1 MRIAAIVPARLE
13 SKRIPQKNFKLF
25 NGKPMVQHVLET
37 LEESHVFDSIF
48 LSTDAPLEKL
58 TGLSPIVNILS
69 RPEALAGDFATI
81 TQVVKHVIEQV
92 EATGEA
98 FDAYCLVYA
107 TSVLLTADIYR
118 EAAAKFDLSVM
129 DYLLSVTDYGHPV
142 DRGFYLDEK
151 FHLDVGIFDKAQR
164 TQDFKPFYH
173 DAGCF
178 CFGAKEVWLGE
189 QNIFGPK
196 TEAMILPRSSA
207 VDIDF
212 PEDWQIAEALFQL
225 QQKVRD

>member
-1 MRIAAIVPARLE
+1 MRLAAIVPARLE

-25 NGKPMVQHVLET
+25 DGKPMVQHVLET
-37 LEESHVFDSIF
+37 LEESHVFDSLY
-48 LSTDAPLEKL
+48 LSTDAPQEMLV
-58 TGLSPIVNILS
+58 GLSPGVNILS
-69 RPEALAGDFATI
+69 RPDELAGDFATI

-92 EATGEA
+92 EAAGET

-118 EAAAKFDLSVM
+118 EAATKFNLSVM

-142 DRGFYLDEK
+142 ERGFYLDEK
-151 FHLDVGIFDKAQR
+151 LHLDVGTFDKSQR

-189 QNIFGPK
+189 KSIFGPK

-225 QQKVRD
+225 QQKASD